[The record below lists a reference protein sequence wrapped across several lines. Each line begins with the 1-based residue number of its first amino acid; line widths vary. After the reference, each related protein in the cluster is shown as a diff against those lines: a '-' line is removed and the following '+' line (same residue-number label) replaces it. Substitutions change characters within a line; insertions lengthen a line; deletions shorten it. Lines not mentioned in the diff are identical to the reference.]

1 MEGRVSPM
9 RLYGMF
15 CVVAIACV
23 PLAGA
28 CRRVPNDR
36 AGLDP
41 AGLHPIMVGYR
52 VDDFE
57 VGDGPS
63 PWRVQGAVVAPGI
76 LRALGVRPQIG
87 RLFLLQEYRADPQV
101 VIVSHRLWQ
110 WRDEWVRQI
119 GTPLKLNGRELT
131 VIGVMQAGFTAP
143 GGVDLLLPGR

>member
-1 MEGRVSPM
+1 M
-9 RLYGMF
+9 RLYRMF
-15 CVVAIACV
+15 CVVALACV

-41 AGLHPIMVGYR
+41 AGLHSTMVGYR
-52 VDDFE
+52 IDGFE

-63 PWRVQGAVVAPGI
+63 QWRVQGAVVAPGI

-87 RLFLLQEYRADPQV
+87 RLFLPQEYRADPQV

-110 WRDEWVRQI
+110 RRDERVRQI
-119 GTPLKLNGRELT
+119 GAPLRLNGRELA
-131 VIGVMQAGFTAP
+131 VIGVMPPGFDAP
-143 GGVDLLLPGR
+143 GGADLLLPGR